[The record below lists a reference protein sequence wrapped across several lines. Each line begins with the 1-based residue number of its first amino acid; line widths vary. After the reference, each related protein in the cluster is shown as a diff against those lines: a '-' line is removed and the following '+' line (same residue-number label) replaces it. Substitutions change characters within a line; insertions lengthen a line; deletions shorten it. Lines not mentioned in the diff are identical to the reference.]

1 MTDFAR
7 IGRERLAQR
16 RPNATRACE
25 WGGAVLHVTVG
36 YSADVR
42 VLEVFARD
50 SGKHDSDRD
59 RTVDDAAVCISLALQ
74 SGCTLSSLAKST
86 GRLPDGSPSSI
97 IGAVLDA
104 AITLEKET

>member
-1 MTDFAR
+1 MTELAR
-7 IGRERLAQR
+7 IGRERLPDR
-16 RPNATRACE
+16 RPSATGSAL
-25 WGGAVLHVTVG
+25 WGEREIHVTVG
-36 YSADVR
+36 FADDLR
-42 VLEVFARD
+42 VLEIFARD

-59 RTVDDAAVCISLALQ
+59 RTADDAAVCISLALQ